1 MKGTTEMS
9 TDLSISSLEGRSI
22 LEPAVSWSAIFA
34 GALAALGVAIVLTLL
49 ATGLGLQLALG
60 GLVPNPAAFTPALG
74 AEAIVIQVLA
84 AALGGYLAGRLRHAW
99 RGVHLDESHFRDTAH
114 GLVTWALS
122 VVMGLVLGMV
132 LAGYADHFTIQAAA
146 PSTLAQDE
154 RTANLA
160 AQSAFFAGM
169 GLLLGAFIAMVAA
182 RIGGLRAED
191 MLDKI

>member
-1 MKGTTEMS
+1 MS
-9 TDLSISSLEGRSI
+9 TDLPISSLDGRGV

-34 GALAALGVAIVLTLL
+34 GALAALGASIILTLL
-49 ATGLGLQLALG
+49 AMGLGLQLALG
-60 GLVPNPAAFTPALG
+60 GLAPNPGGFTPVLG

-99 RGVHLDESHFRDTAH
+99 RGVHLDEAHFRDTAH

-122 VVMGLVLGMV
+122 VVMGIVMGMA
-132 LAGYADHFTIQAAA
+132 LAGYADHPPAAA
-146 PSTLAQDE
+146 ALLGQDE

-160 AQSAFFAGM
+160 AQAAFFAGM
-169 GLLLGAFIAMVAA
+169 GLLLSAFVAAVAA

-191 MLDKI
+191 MHARI